1 MSGILLKGGRVIDP
15 ARGLDGVADV
25 RIQDGMI
32 AEVGADL
39 SAHGSEPVDAAGFVV
54 APGFVDMHCHL
65 REPGHEYRETIATGT
80 RAAALGGFTA
90 VAPMANTEPVN
101 DNAAV
106 TAFILDR
113 ARREGAAR
121 VLPVGAVT
129 KGLLG
134 RELTQ
139 MGELKTAGC
148 VALSDDGHAVSTA
161 RMMRLALQYA
171 SQFGLLVIDHCEE
184 PTLTQGG
191 AMNEGVLSTM
201 LGLAGIPGAAE
212 EIIVA
217 RDIALAASLGLRV
230 HLTHLSTAGSV
241 ALVREAKAR
250 GVRVTADT
258 CPHYVAATEA
268 LIGDYDTNAKVN
280 PPLRGEADR
289 AAVIAG
295 LADGTLDC
303 IATDHAP
310 HHADEKN
317 VEFDLAANGIS
328 GFESAFTL
336 CHTALVASGALTLPA
351 LIEKMSLAPAR
362 ILSTQLGTLSP
373 GAAADIVVLDP
384 GASCVIDPDTFYS
397 KGKNSPFRGY
407 AGKGRVVHTL
417 LGGRFVVRDGALA
430 V

>member
-1 MSGILLKGGRVIDP
+1 MHDDRERIDLVPRLVLQLREREEFIGLLMAHAGRQAEITPVDEEVL
-15 ARGLDGVADV
+15 ARVELAVEVVLLRDD
-25 RIQDGMI
+25 

-65 REPGHEYRETIATGT
+65 REPGHEYKETIATGT

-139 MGELKTAGC
+139 MGELKAAGC

-217 RDIALAASLGLRV
+217 RDIALAASLCLVGVKQRWRM
-230 HLTHLSTAGSV
+230 HWATAG
-241 ALVREAKAR
+241 AAR
-250 GVRVTADT
+250 V
-258 CPHYVAATEA
+258 
-268 LIGDYDTNAKVN
+268 
-280 PPLRGEADR
+280 
-289 AAVIAG
+289 
-295 LADGTLDC
+295 
-303 IATDHAP
+303 
-310 HHADEKN
+310 
-317 VEFDLAANGIS
+317 
-328 GFESAFTL
+328 
-336 CHTALVASGALTLPA
+336 
-351 LIEKMSLAPAR
+351 
-362 ILSTQLGTLSP
+362 
-373 GAAADIVVLDP
+373 
-384 GASCVIDPDTFYS
+384 
-397 KGKNSPFRGY
+397 
-407 AGKGRVVHTL
+407 
-417 LGGRFVVRDGALA
+417 
-430 V
+430 